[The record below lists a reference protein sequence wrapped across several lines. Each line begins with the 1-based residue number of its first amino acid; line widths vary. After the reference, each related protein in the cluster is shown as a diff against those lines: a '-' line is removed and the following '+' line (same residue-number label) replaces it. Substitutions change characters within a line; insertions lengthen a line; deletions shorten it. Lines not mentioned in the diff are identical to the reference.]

1 MIQKRTVYSVHAVGR
16 LSRCIDQYIVLL
28 AHPFGLPDIRLHML
42 ANGEHPEDLPEIG
55 ALINPYTVGC
65 SPKG

>member
-1 MIQKRTVYSVHAVGR
+1 MHRPV
-16 LSRCIDQYIVLL
+16 LSLL
-28 AHPFGLPDIRLHML
+28 THLSCLPDIRLHML